1 MGLLAEP
8 TRFEIPST
16 EHLQSDRSEFKNLIR
31 WWPSALPE
39 DAPCTAEIVLDKTAV
54 TAETLEETREGL
66 RSQIEHI
73 EESLL

>member
-1 MGLLAEP
+1 MVAE
-8 TRFEIPST
+8 RFT
-16 EHLQSDRSEFKNLIR
+16 
-31 WWPSALPE
+31 E

>member
-1 MGLLAEP
+1 V
-8 TRFEIPST
+8 
-16 EHLQSDRSEFKNLIR
+16 LQLWASWLNRRGSRSR
-31 WWPSALPE
+31 
-39 DAPCTAEIVLDKTAV
+39 CTAEIVLDKTAV

>member
-1 MGLLAEP
+1 MVAE
-8 TRFEIPST
+8 RFT
-16 EHLQSDRSEFKNLIR
+16 
-31 WWPSALPE
+31 E
-39 DAPCTAEIVLDKTAV
+39 DAPCTAGIVLDKTAV